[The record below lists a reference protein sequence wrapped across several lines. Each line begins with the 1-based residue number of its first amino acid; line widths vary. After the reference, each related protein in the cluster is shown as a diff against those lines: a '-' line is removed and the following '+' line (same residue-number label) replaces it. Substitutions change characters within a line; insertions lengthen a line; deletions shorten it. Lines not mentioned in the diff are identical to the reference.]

1 MKQPIILCKQICS
14 ILLLGTLTLTL
25 FGCQD
30 SPAASNASGDNLT
43 STLNTE
49 AVTRADADE
58 TFCQSASDFSIR
70 LFQAALTNQKCK
82 TENVLISPESVLAA
96 LAMTANGAGGSTLTE
111 MEQTLCDGMSIDTLN
126 SYMYTFQNR
135 LSSDENVSFHQA
147 NSIWIRNQADAIQM
161 KESFLQTNRN
171 YYQADA
177 YYASFDEQTVEDIN
191 AWVSKN
197 TDGMIPSLLDEPIS
211 DDIVLYLINAL
222 AFDGTWET
230 PYTDNQLLENRTF
243 TNYAGIQEAA
253 TMLSSSE
260 SIYIQDSHASGF
272 IKNYKGSNFA
282 FLALLPED
290 GMSPEEYVSSLTG
303 EAYRS
308 LYQNREY
315 REVQVQLP
323 EFSYDYTTELNN
335 ALSDM
340 GMPEAFQ
347 PTADFSNMATTNTG
361 YLFINRV
368 LHKTY
373 IEVNRSGT
381 KAAAVTGIELQN
393 ESCAIDMPPSVIL
406 DRPFIYA
413 IIDTESGIPVFLGIV
428 NTLE

>member
-14 ILLLGTLTLTL
+14 ILLLGALTLTI

-30 SPAASNASGDNLT
+30 SPSATNASGDNLT

-49 AVTRADADE
+49 AVIGTDMDD

-82 TENVLISPESVLAA
+82 TENVLISPESVLSA
-96 LAMTANGAGGSTLTE
+96 LAMTANGAGSSTLTE
-111 MEQTLCDGMSIDTLN
+111 MEQTLCGMSIDTLN

-147 NSIWIRNQADAIQM
+147 SSIWIRNQENAIQM
-161 KESFLQTNRN
+161 KENFLQTNRN

-177 YYASFDEQTVEDIN
+177 YYTSFDEQTVEDIN

-222 AFDGTWET
+222 AFDGAWDT
-230 PYTDNQLLENRTF
+230 PYTDNQILENRTF

-282 FLALLPED
+282 FLALLPEE
-290 GMSPEEYVSSLTG
+290 GMTPEEYVASLTG
-303 EAYRS
+303 ESYRS
-308 LYQNREY
+308 LYQNQEY

-323 EFSYDYTTELNN
+323 EFSYDYTAELRD

-347 PTADFSNMATTNTG
+347 PTADFSNMAATDTG
-361 YLFINRV
+361 YLSINRV

-381 KAAAVTGIELQN
+381 KASAVTGIEISN
-393 ESCAIDMPPSVIL
+393 EGCAIDMPPSVIL
-406 DRPFIYA
+406 DRPFVYA